1 VHITAVKQ
9 KAALSIKKKQKQG
22 QKLLNTRTIR
32 ERHGRKHIGT
42 PSTLKKK
49 IKIIGHE
56 MF

>member
-1 VHITAVKQ
+1 MHITAVKQ